1 MQQNPRHD
9 DLTNRIL
16 AILTQN
22 SNTAF
27 TVQELVEERHIF
39 SSRPLIQKSLSILLR
54 EGLVKVR
61 NKGNE
66 PGYQAVNL
74 EQAKPRSL

>member
-1 MQQNPRHD
+1 MQQNPKHD

-22 SNTAF
+22 TNTVF

-39 SSRPLIQKSLSILLR
+39 SSRPLIQKSLSVLLR
-54 EGLVKVR
+54 EGLVKVK

-66 PGYQAVNL
+66 PGYQAVIL
-74 EQAKPRSL
+74 V